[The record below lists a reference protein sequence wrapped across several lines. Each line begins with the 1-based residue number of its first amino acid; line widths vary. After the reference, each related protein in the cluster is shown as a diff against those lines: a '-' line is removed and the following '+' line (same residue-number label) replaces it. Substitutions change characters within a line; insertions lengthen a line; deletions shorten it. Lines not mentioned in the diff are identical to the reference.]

1 MLVEQ
6 LMARITQLE
15 TQLEEANAKNKLQAQ
30 KLKEAEAMIN
40 DLLTGGGLSQN
51 VPSGGLSHVR
61 HDQPGNSIRFMQGS
75 PY

>member
-40 DLLTGGGLSQN
+40 DLLTGG

>member
-1 MLVEQ
+1 MVEQ

-40 DLLTGGGLSQN
+40 DLLTGGLSQS
-51 VPSGGLSHVR
+51 VDSRHIR

>member
-1 MLVEQ
+1 
-6 LMARITQLE
+6 MARITQLE

-40 DLLTGGGLSQN
+40 DLLTGGLSQS
-51 VPSGGLSHVR
+51 VDIR